1 MPQLSWHTRVA
12 RLGRR
17 RAQFLITGFSVAA
30 SVLFTAVTYWAF
42 DGRPADL
49 PAYFLPATLI
59 PLFVAPLASRW
70 FIDAA
75 IALDAAHTQ
84 VSEQAAQLT
93 AVLGTAPVGI
103 AQIGTDLRLR
113 NVNARARDLLT
124 PDPSGNVAW
133 ASLFANNDERQE
145 FHAAVTAG
153 RALVHARW
161 RWVGAGGVTRLVRG
175 HIAPIEGTDGARAE
189 GSVFIV
195 EDITEL
201 ADLEAQVARTQHL
214 DLAGR
219 LAGGMAHDFNNLL
232 TIIRASAAS
241 LGRAGQAPQTEVQA
255 IEDAANRGARLTRRL
270 LAISRRDVHAP
281 VAQTVESLMRE
292 TVDLMRHVVAPGVQ
306 LLAPSELPT
315 SVAQIDHDGLQQ
327 AVINLLINAQDAL
340 GASGSI
346 RLTAAEQRD
355 SAGRAWLVL
364 GVHDDGPGMAPS
376 VLARATEPFFST
388 KPAHLGTGLG
398 LSIVTDT
405 MHRHGGRL
413 ELHSAEGRGTD
424 ARLWLPVNAS
434 PAGPLRAAT
443 PSASLPPV
451 RATLR
456 LLLVEDEHAVR
467 DATERVLR
475 RIGHEVTSVES
486 MAEALAWLARGEALD
501 LIVSDV
507 MMPGGTGV
515 DLLRAIRGEGR
526 LTPMLLVSGFAA
538 EEIERDLAHSERVA
552 FLAKPWTV
560 GELQSS
566 MQALV
571 SVTGPASGASAD

>member
-1 MPQLSWHTRVA
+1 V

-17 RAQFLITGFSVAA
+17 RAQLIITVFAVAA
-30 SVLFTAVTYWAF
+30 SVLGTAVAYWAF
-42 DGRPADL
+42 DGQPRDL

-59 PLFVAPLASRW
+59 PLLVAPLTSRW
-70 FIDAA
+70 FIEAA

-84 VSEQAAQLT
+84 VTEQAAQLT

-103 AQIGTDLRLR
+103 AHIGTDFRLR
-113 NVNARARDLLT
+113 NVNARARDLLM
-124 PDPSGNVAW
+124 PDSIGAVNWTA
-133 ASLFANNDERQE
+133 LFTNDDERHDFE
-145 FHAAVTAG
+145 AAVTSG
-153 RALVHARW
+153 TALRHARW
-161 RWVGAGGVTRLVRG
+161 RWTAAGGLSRLVRG
-175 HIAPIEGTDGARAE
+175 HIAPLYNADGARAD

-241 LGRAGQAPQTEVQA
+241 ISRTGPAPTNEVQA
-255 IEDAANRGARLTRRL
+255 IEDAAIRGARLTRRL

-281 VAQTVESLMRE
+281 TPQTVESLLRE

-306 LLAPSELPT
+306 LVGPTELPT
-315 SVAQIDHDGLQQ
+315 SVAAIDHDGLQQ
-327 AVINLLINAQDAL
+327 ALINLLINAQDAL
-340 GASGSI
+340 GTSGTM
-346 RLTAAEQRD
+346 RLSAAERRD
-355 SAGRAWLVL
+355 AKGRGWIVL
-364 GVHDDGPGMAPS
+364 GVHDDGPGMSPA

-388 KPAHLGTGLG
+388 KPSHLGTGLG

-405 MHRHGGRL
+405 MQRHGGRL
-413 ELHSAEGRGTD
+413 ELQSTEGRGTD
-424 ARLWLPVNAS
+424 AWLWLPITAQ
-434 PAGPLRAAT
+434 PAGTARAAT
-443 PSASLPPV
+443 PIAPLQPV
-451 RATLR
+451 RTSLR
-456 LLLVEDEHAVR
+456 LLLVEDEQAVR
-467 DATERVLR
+467 EATQRVLR
-475 RIGHEVTSVES
+475 RIGHDVTSVES
-486 MAEALAWLARGEALD
+486 MAEALAWLARGDAVD

-515 DLLRAIRGEGR
+515 DLLRTLRAEGR
-526 LTPMLLVSGFAA
+526 LTPVLLVSGFAA
-538 EEIERDLAHSERVA
+538 EEIERDLTQSERVA

-560 GELQSS
+560 GELQAS

-571 SVTGPASGASAD
+571 GATESVRGSSGD